1 MERFAI
7 SFHVKPGTEEVVRDL
22 LATYTPPEW
31 ETPDGARLLGTS
43 IFMKDGLVVRF
54 MEIDGGLPRVM
65 AHLARQPAIQELER
79 KLDEFLLE
87 PRDMNSPAG
96 ARAFFQRAMM
106 EHVTTR
112 VAVFDGPDA

>member
-1 MERFAI
+1 MERYAI

-31 ETPDGARLLGTS
+31 VTPDGARLLSTS

-54 MEIDGGLPRVM
+54 MEIDGALPRVM
-65 AHLARQPAIQELER
+65 AHLARQPGIQELER
-79 KLDEFLLE
+79 KLNDYLVE
-87 PRDMNSPAG
+87 PRDMTSPAG
-96 ARAFFQRAMM
+96 ARAFFQKAMM

-112 VAVFDGPDA
+112 SAVFEESA